1 MEVIAM
7 GTTERRAR
15 EKEELRRRIVD
26 AASRLFVE
34 QGHQNVSMRKIAEEI
49 EYSPATLY
57 LYFPDKN
64 SILGAIC
71 HETFEK
77 LDEALDAIPLLGK
90 PPLESMRLS
99 LRQYID
105 FGLAHPDHYLV
116 TFGIPELQKPDL
128 CSNDLHDA
136 ILGAGMRSFQKLK
149 DGLLQCQALG
159 VIRQEDGDL
168 QAQSVWAMI
177 HGITSILITCPTFPF
192 VDRETL
198 IKSTLDKIMAGLA
211 PCSH

>member
-1 MEVIAM
+1 M

-15 EKEELRRRIVD
+15 EKEELRRRIID

-64 SILGAIC
+64 AILSAIC

-77 LDEALDAIPLLGK
+77 LDAALDAIPLLRK
-90 PPLESMRLS
+90 PPLEGMRAS

-116 TFGIPELQKPDL
+116 TFGIPELQKPGS
-128 CSNDLHDA
+128 CSDGLHDA
-136 ILGAGMRSFQKLK
+136 ILSAGMRSFSKLR
-149 DGLLQCQALG
+149 DGLQQCQAAGL
-159 VIRQEDGDL
+159 IRHEHGEV

-198 IKSTLDKIMAGLA
+198 IESTLDKIMAGLA
-211 PCSH
+211 ASV